1 MDNDKKV
8 EPQDERAELDDELTD
23 EDKAYFEAGG
33 ARDGGEAAEASG
45 KPETGTKERHE
56 QPDASKQRMVPHGA
70 LHAEREEHKKT
81 KQALAEL
88 QEKAARFDERLKLLA
103 GLKEPGSREERVPD
117 PEQDL
122 PGYVQ
127 HLEARVTKAEETA
140 RQTAETTTKA
150 FDEQK
155 AQSDL
160 HTAYV
165 ADARRFASGQAD
177 FGEAYRFLVD
187 SRVREYQAMGV
198 TDDAEIARRVQQDE
212 MALASEALDVGESPS
227 RRLYDVSIA
236 RGYAPPASEGDGDS
250 EQREPAAKTEG
261 EERLRQL
268 GQAQEANKSLSS
280 VAGAA
285 GGTLTTEALAEMSEE
300 EFQEVYERLKRE
312 DPKQLQA
319 LMM

>member
-1 MDNDKKV
+1 MDDNNK
-8 EPQDERAELDDELTD
+8 AEFRDGLVALGDELTED
-23 EDKAYFEAGG
+23 DKAYFEAGG
-33 ARDGGEAAEASG
+33 VHESG
-45 KPETGTKERHE
+45 DAVG
-56 QPDASKQRMVPHGA
+56 PDAESDGRKDERPEVDGKQRMVPHGA

-88 QEKAARFDERLKLLA
+88 QERAARFDERLKLLA
-103 GLKEPGSREERVPD
+103 GLKEPGAREAPIPD

-122 PGYVQ
+122 PGYVR
-127 HLEARVTKAEETA
+127 HLEARVTKAEE
-140 RQTAETTTKA
+140 TAETTTKA

-165 ADARRFASGQAD
+165 ADARRFAAGQAD

-187 SRVREYQAMGV
+187 ARIREYQAMGV

-212 MALASEALDVGESPS
+212 IALAREALDAGESPS
-227 RRLYDVSIA
+227 RRVYDVSVA
-236 RGYAPPASEGDGDS
+236 RGYTPPVSEGGDGS
-250 EQREPAAKTEG
+250 EQREPATETEG
-261 EERLRQL
+261 AERLKQL
-268 GQAQEANKSLSS
+268 GQVQEANKSLSS
-280 VAGAA
+280 VSGAA
-285 GGTLTTEALAEMSEE
+285 GGALTAEALAEMSEE

-312 DPKQLQA
+312 DPKQLQQ